1 MACSGR
7 DRLCWS
13 VLNDV
18 WVSHP
23 TWASE
28 EAGFMTHKKN
38 TFEDTLHKSEE
49 ERHEFQVQIEGL
61 TRMIAVLDP
70 LEARIEGMS
79 AEERAAFRLKPNLGG
94 TARAIYE
101 RTIKKIYG
109 VDAGNEVLRSLQDTP
124 AVAVPVVLARL
135 RRKDDEWRR
144 AQREWNRTWREV
156 DGKNFYKALD
166 HQGITFKPN
175 DKKNTTAKSF
185 VLEIENV
192 KAAQLRKRDG
202 IRNSKVGGGA
212 DGSRGSSG
220 SPLAAATGPSTRPLG
235 YQLQYQFEHVGV
247 LHDSVKMIF
256 SYLDHSPQQFGPQE
270 RRAIEKFLRSFI
282 PVLFMFP
289 PHEFNSACGPLA
301 PGHDED
307 PSEEQSASIDDEP
320 AKAASRAAKQQHP
333 QEGVSAQDL
342 RTRLLKTARENDQ
355 EGDEGDATPMMNGSA
370 SPMATDSPKEA
381 TNPNVNHKDGG
392 EQAALS
398 HHEARTN
405 ADDVWVRELK
415 TKGTLAAGESPL
427 VRRPFFAGT
436 TFYTLLRLLQVRVVI
451 SGFRSCRL
459 GLGSRL
465 ILHSPL
471 IFSCSTH
478 GSCYA
483 RRSARRWQ
491 RRSTRRSSQI
501 PWQSISDWKIQTDR
515 RSC

>member
-38 TFEDTLHKSEE
+38 QFEDTLHKSEE

-61 TRMIAVLDP
+61 TRTIATLDP
-70 LEARIEGMS
+70 IEARIENMS
-79 AEERAAFRLKPNLGG
+79 AEERAAFRLKPDLGG

-109 VDAGNEVLRSLQDTP
+109 NDAGNEVLRSLQETP

-144 AQREWNRTWREV
+144 WQREWNRTWREV
-156 DGKNFYKALD
+156 DAKNFYKALD
-166 HQGITFKPN
+166 HQGITFKQN
-175 DKKNTTAKSF
+175 DKKYITAKSF
-185 VLEIENV
+185 VLEIENA

-202 IRNSKVGGGA
+202 ASNSKVGGGA
-212 DGSRGSSG
+212 GSSRGSSG
-220 SPLAAATGPSTRPLG
+220 SPPSAAAGSPSTRPLG
-235 YQLQYQFEHVGV
+235 YQLQYQFEDVGV
-247 LHDSVKMIF
+247 LHDAVKLVF

-320 AKAASRAAKQQHP
+320 AKAASGGAKQQSE

-342 RTRLLKTARENDQ
+342 RTRLLKTAQENGLD
-355 EGDEGDATPMMNGSA
+355 GASSMVTGSV

-381 TNPNVNHKDGG
+381 GEANVNHHTAG
-392 EQAALS
+392 EQGTA
-398 HHEARTN
+398 HHPDSRTN
-405 ADDVWVRELK
+405 AEDIWVREL
-415 TKGTLAAGESPL
+415 TTSGAQGAGETL
-427 VRRPFFAGT
+427 LTRRPFFAGT
-436 TFYTLLRLLQVRVVI
+436 TFYTLLRLLQVRFVTPRFWI
-451 SGFRSCRL
+451 SRL
-459 GLGSRL
+459 GCADAAAGFPAS
-465 ILHSPL
+465 
-471 IFSCSTH
+471 
-478 GSCYA
+478 
-483 RRSARRWQ
+483 
-491 RRSTRRSSQI
+491 
-501 PWQSISDWKIQTDR
+501 
-515 RSC
+515 